1 MTSDTIQH
9 PFIIKL
15 LRKLE
20 IEEKLLNITK
30 NIYEN
35 PISDIVLN
43 SESLNQS
50 IRKEKKKRNPKFYI
64 IFNYISIKLG
74 EKAIQTE
81 KEEVKLYI

>member
-50 IRKEKKKRNPKFYI
+50 IRKEKKKREIQNFILFSI
-64 IFNYISIKLG
+64 IF
-74 EKAIQTE
+74 Q
-81 KEEVKLYI
+81 

>member
-50 IRKEKKKRNPKFYI
+50 IRKEKKREIQNFILFSI
-64 IFNYISIKLG
+64 IF
-74 EKAIQTE
+74 Q
-81 KEEVKLYI
+81 

>member
-50 IRKEKKKRNPKFYI
+50 IRKEKKKEKSKILYYFQLY
-64 IFNYISIKLG
+64 FN
-74 EKAIQTE
+74 KAGG
-81 KEEVKLYI
+81 KSHPN